1 MRVTRAKASRRF
13 TAPLTPTIKK
23 YLDISQTK
31 SSTSRTLFA
40 APAARAKHPL
50 SQTTTAAESTTRP
63 PMASR
68 QTATATSQ
76 DRQLQALRGLGRTA
90 SSESASGKSAQ
101 LAGNGIRPF
110 LLRSAS
116 AAVPSSAGVRTG
128 MLRSASAA
136 NVFGHEGG
144 HLEEEEDEEG
154 STDTAST
161 TSATRP
167 RVITQSSVP
176 DVATS
181 MLRTQAQRGAT
192 SGITTTGGPA
202 RRARIVS
209 GLTQVTEGRP
219 GSSSTGLG
227 LGRPQGAVRPA
238 AGRVLSNSATIGVG
252 SRGVG
257 TATSKTAAVK
267 PRTIVSSV
275 NKPREVP
282 RNAVASSSASGIG
295 QQASD
300 VASGDVKSATDDVKK
315 RAPGAKTITTNP
327 AGTTKTRQFFRPTS
341 TTSLQAST
349 NSNASLGEGRPAEPR
364 RVASRTASGTIGR
377 SGGLTAPTAS
387 SGAKV
392 VHRALAE
399 PLQPQTT
406 GGSAHGA
413 ASHKESVTT
422 SQQPLAKL
430 VVSPRKP
437 RQKLKPPIPAFMPT
451 SRNRVLKD
459 SKPVASTAPVGAR
472 PRVKSSASMQVL
484 EPANVPL
491 PASPAPKKVEANRNE
506 AQTVDYFS
514 SSAPQV
520 VSTAAL
526 EENTVIAASVPLPAS
541 PKESR
546 NAAPEKMPEE
556 MIGQLSSQTLAQEDL
571 AGPLAED
578 GTSAAVGNAPVSHES
593 GAETVS
599 RSNEESSVD
608 EGDIAQEDMPGGGKV
623 GQDAPETAI
632 RVMTS
637 GDSTNDQNV
646 PPAALEVNLIDL
658 DGPEPDFTKAVNTQ
672 SPVKRTPLG
681 VASPN
686 RLSFTKVATPK
697 RTSPKVKQLQDFF
710 EKKAFSPSPSPEHQ
724 TRFVQ
729 SAQRTSI
736 TPASTPSRPRVLS

>member
-1 MRVTRAKASRRF
+1 
-13 TAPLTPTIKK
+13 
-23 YLDISQTK
+23 
-31 SSTSRTLFA
+31 
-40 APAARAKHPL
+40 
-50 SQTTTAAESTTRP
+50 
-63 PMASR
+63 
-68 QTATATSQ
+68 
-76 DRQLQALRGLGRTA
+76 
-90 SSESASGKSAQ
+90 
-101 LAGNGIRPF
+101 
-110 LLRSAS
+110 
-116 AAVPSSAGVRTG
+116 
-128 MLRSASAA
+128 
-136 NVFGHEGG
+136 
-144 HLEEEEDEEG
+144 
-154 STDTAST
+154 
-161 TSATRP
+161 
-167 RVITQSSVP
+167 
-176 DVATS
+176 
-181 MLRTQAQRGAT
+181 
-192 SGITTTGGPA
+192 
-202 RRARIVS
+202 
-209 GLTQVTEGRP
+209 
-219 GSSSTGLG
+219 
-227 LGRPQGAVRPA
+227 
-238 AGRVLSNSATIGVG
+238 
-252 SRGVG
+252 
-257 TATSKTAAVK
+257 
-267 PRTIVSSV
+267 
-275 NKPREVP
+275 
-282 RNAVASSSASGIG
+282 
-295 QQASD
+295 
-300 VASGDVKSATDDVKK
+300 
-315 RAPGAKTITTNP
+315 
-327 AGTTKTRQFFRPTS
+327 
-341 TTSLQAST
+341 
-349 NSNASLGEGRPAEPR
+349 
-364 RVASRTASGTIGR
+364 
-377 SGGLTAPTAS
+377 
-387 SGAKV
+387 
-392 VHRALAE
+392 
-399 PLQPQTT
+399 
-406 GGSAHGA
+406 
-413 ASHKESVTT
+413 
-422 SQQPLAKL
+422 
-430 VVSPRKP
+430 
-437 RQKLKPPIPAFMPT
+437 
-451 SRNRVLKD
+451 
-459 SKPVASTAPVGAR
+459 
-472 PRVKSSASMQVL
+472 MQVL